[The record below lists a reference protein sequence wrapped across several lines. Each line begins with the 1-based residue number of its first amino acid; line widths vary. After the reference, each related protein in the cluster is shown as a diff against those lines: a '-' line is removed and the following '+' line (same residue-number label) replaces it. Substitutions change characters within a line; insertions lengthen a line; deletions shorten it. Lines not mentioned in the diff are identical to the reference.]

1 MSESFGII
9 TLDVRGEICPAPFI
23 KAMEAMRNAE
33 QSQQIELITDFMPA
47 VLAVTN
53 GALKEVWDIH
63 IENLESSEWKVRLE
77 RPSSTAMDSGN

>member
-1 MSESFGII
+1 MSETSDVII
-9 TLDVRGEICPAPFI
+9 LDVRGEICPAPFI

-33 QSQQIELITDFMPA
+33 QNQQIELVTDFMPA

-63 IENLESSEWKVRLE
+63 IQHLESSEWKVHLQ
-77 RPSSTAMDSGN
+77 RPNSTAVDPGN